1 MARDMT
7 NRVALV
13 TGSGSGIG
21 RATALSFARRGA
33 KVVVSDL
40 VDEGGQGTVALI
52 REAGGEAMYVRCDV
66 SQSSQ
71 VENMVERAVATY
83 GRLDYAANNA
93 GINGQA
99 SGVITCTE
107 ENWEQV
113 IAIDLKGVW
122 LCMKYEIPEML
133 KVKGGAI
140 VNTSSMNGV
149 IAPGT
154 PAYMAAKHGVLG
166 LTKSAAA
173 EFARKKVRVNAVCP
187 GVIQTPMMAAS
198 VSDLEQY
205 MQKLTARIPLKELGR
220 PEHVADTIVWLCSDE
235 AAYVTGVSMPVDGG
249 LLIL

>member
-1 MARDMT
+1 M
-7 NRVALV
+7 
-13 TGSGSGIG
+13 
-21 RATALSFARRGA
+21 
-33 KVVVSDL
+33 
-40 VDEGGQGTVALI
+40 ALI
-52 REAGGEAMYVRCDV
+52 REAGGEAAYVRCDV
-66 SQSSQ
+66 SQASQ
-71 VENMVERAVATY
+71 VENLIKTTVETY

-93 GINGQA
+93 GINGEV
-99 SGVITCTE
+99 SGVVTCTE

-154 PAYMAAKHGVLG
+154 PAYMAAKAGVIG

-173 EFARKKVRVNAVCP
+173 EFARKKIRVNAVCP

-198 VSDLEQY
+198 VADVEQY
-205 MQKLTARIPLKELGR
+205 MQQLTARIPMRELGC
-220 PEHVADTIVWLCSDE
+220 PEHVADTIAWLCSDE
-235 AAYVTGVSMPVDGG
+235 AAYVTGVAMPVDGG

>member
-1 MARDMT
+1 MM
-7 NRVALV
+7 NKVALV
-13 TGSGSGIG
+13 TGGGSGIG

-33 KVVVSDL
+33 RIVVSDV
-40 VDEGGQGTVALI
+40 VDEGGEGTVALI
-52 REAGGEAMYVRCDV
+52 REAGGEAVYVRCDV

-71 VENMVERAVATY
+71 VENMVNYTVETY

-93 GINGQA
+93 GINGQV
-99 SGVITCTE
+99 SGIVTCTE

-113 IAIDLKGVW
+113 LAIDLKGVW

-149 IAPGT
+149 VAPGT

-173 EFARKKVRVNAVCP
+173 EFARKNVRVNAVCP
-187 GVIQTPMMAAS
+187 GVIQTPMMSSS
-198 VSDLEQY
+198 VSNAEQY
-205 MQKLTARIPLKELGR
+205 MQQLTARIPMRKIGQ

-249 LLIL
+249 ILIL